1 MRRRDWGVRMSP
13 TLIDQRYEL
22 FEEISSGGMGSVW
35 RGYDTVLDRPVAIKL
50 IRVDQVVSSAQA
62 TEFEQRFRREARV
75 TARISHH
82 GVPQVYDA
90 VLDAGL
96 SRVYLVMELIDG
108 RSLREYID
116 PDVLLPISWVAA
128 IAAQIATVLSHAHAL
143 PVVHRDLKPD
153 NVLITSEG
161 AVKVIDFGIAALL
174 HTDAH
179 KLTST
184 GQLIGTLRYMSPEK
198 VQGFQVTP
206 RSDIYALGCIMHEM
220 TCGLPLFDGTSDYD
234 MLRKHADEPPPP
246 LRSLRSEVPDDFERL
261 VLDLVNKD
269 PERRPSDAY
278 TVYERLLPFL
288 PTPESVLP
296 PTPGLDGFPDPT
308 RIFRRPFAPLELVGA
323 IRRHIAPVRPESTP
337 LHVEE
342 LDNALAEARINY
354 ESLVDDERFAQAA
367 DSLGTFIEPASRAF
381 GLDSPKLL
389 ELRMLVAA
397 AQYLGGDYRT
407 ARMGFEGLAVAYAR
421 VEGQA
426 STAAWESRAQALRC
440 QVALGDIAG
449 GLARLQLLLNEV
461 VKRSSDGS
469 ELALELR
476 AELGNLLAASGD
488 LTGARGTLEQLH
500 EDLCVIRGQDDE
512 FASEVADALTRLA
525 RAT

>member
-1 MRRRDWGVRMSP
+1 MSS

-50 IRVDQVVSSAQA
+50 IRVDQVVIPAQA
-62 TEFEQRFRREARV
+62 EEFEQRFRREARV
-75 TARISHH
+75 TARINHH

-96 SRVYLVMELIDG
+96 ARVYLVMELIDG
-108 RSLREYID
+108 RPLRDYID

-153 NVLITSEG
+153 NVLITGEG

-174 HTDAH
+174 SPDAP

-206 RSDIYALGCIMHEM
+206 RSDLYALGCVMHEM
-220 TCGLPLFDGTSDYD
+220 ACGSALFDSTSDYD
-234 MLRKHADEPPPP
+234 MLRKHADELPTS
-246 LRSLRSEVPDDFERL
+246 LCSLRSDVPDDFERL

-269 PERRPSDAY
+269 PERRPPDAY

-288 PTPESVLP
+288 PTPESNLP

-308 RIFRRPFAPLELVGA
+308 RIFRRPFAPLEFV
-323 IRRHIAPVRPESTP
+323 RVTTRHAAPAQPESTP
-337 LHVEE
+337 VHVDD
-342 LDNALAEARINY
+342 LVDALAAASKNY

-367 DSLGTFIEPASRAF
+367 DALGTFIDPASRAF

-407 ARMGFEGLAVAYAR
+407 ARLGFEELASAYLR
-421 VEGQA
+421 VEGHA
-426 STAAWESRAQALRC
+426 SAAAWECRAQVLRC
-440 QVALGDIAG
+440 QIALGDITG
-449 GLARLQLLLNEV
+449 GLARLQLLLKDV
-461 VKRSSDGS
+461 VERSGDGS

-488 LTGARGTLEQLH
+488 LAGARDVLEPLY
-500 EDLCVIRGQDDE
+500 EDLRVIRGSEDE
-512 FASEVADALTRLA
+512 LATDVASALARLA
-525 RAT
+525 AE